1 MATKTKGPKP
11 MDPKEREHLEECLA
25 NLKTFLTV
33 WQTFYFLFRQAFLG
47 EPVTVDLE
55 NRFLK
60 LKSEVARKHQFLYEQ
75 LGQLYIGGALITDLL
90 RMVVNLEKIS
100 KTQSSNFYKIE
111 RFWHEFYLNLYDTL
125 TTIQFRLE
133 QEDKQE

>member
-1 MATKTKGPKP
+1 

-25 NLKTFLTV
+25 NLKTFLV
-33 WQTFYFLFRQAFLG
+33 SWQAFYFLFRQTYLG

-60 LKSEVARKHQFLYEQ
+60 MKSEVARKHQFLYEQ
-75 LGQLYIGGALITDLL
+75 LGQLYVGRALITDLL

-100 KTQSSNFYKIE
+100 KTQSSNFYKVE

>member
-1 MATKTKGPKP
+1 MAKTKGSKQ

-25 NLKTFLTV
+25 NVKTFLVT
-33 WQTFYFLFRQAFLG
+33 WQSFYFLFRKTYLG
-47 EPVTVDLE
+47 EPVTVALE

-60 LKSEVARKHQFLYEQ
+60 LKSEVARKHQYLYEQ
-75 LGQLYIGGALITDLL
+75 LGKLYIRGALITDLL

-111 RFWHEFYLNLYDTL
+111 HFWHEFYANLYDTL

-133 QEDKQE
+133 QEDKRE